1 MNVEEIKQ
9 MNKDIFRENLLKT
22 IEEISRK
29 KGLIFTDCKFVIE
42 PVKEKDKPLNGADD
56 MMRLNILSEENI
68 GNKRLTLDKTVN
80 ILCGLQPLVPIWI
93 DVIFVE
99 MNEDTAIY
107 KLRCSL
113 RFRKPTLLR
122 NAETGHAPFKAV
134 TEETL

>member
-1 MNVEEIKQ
+1 MGEIKQ

-29 KGLIFTDCKFVIE
+29 KGLTFTDCKFVIE
-42 PVKEKDKPLNGADD
+42 PVKENDKPLNGADD
-56 MMRLNILSEENI
+56 MMRLNILSEGNM
-68 GNKRLTLDKTVN
+68 GNKQLALENTVK

-93 DVIFVE
+93 DVTFVE

-113 RFRKPTLLR
+113 RFSKPTLLR
-122 NAETGHAPFKAV
+122 NAETGHPPFKAV
-134 TEETL
+134 SEETF

>member
-1 MNVEEIKQ
+1 MEEIKQ

-22 IEEISRK
+22 IEEISKK

-68 GNKRLTLDKTVN
+68 GSKRLTLDDTVN

-93 DVIFVE
+93 DVLFVE
-99 MNEDTAIY
+99 MNENTAIF

-122 NAETGHAPFKAV
+122 NAETGHAPFKAII
-134 TEETL
+134 EETF